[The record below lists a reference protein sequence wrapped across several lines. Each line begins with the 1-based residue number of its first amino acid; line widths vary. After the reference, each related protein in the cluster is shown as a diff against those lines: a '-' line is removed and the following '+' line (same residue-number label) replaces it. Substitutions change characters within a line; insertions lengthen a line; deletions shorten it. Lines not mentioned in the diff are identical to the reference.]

1 MLHKIL
7 SSRARIHPV
16 KARKLLKC
24 YAERL
29 SPRDAAKSCKLSLNT
44 VYLQYDRIRLRLIL
58 SRYYQNG
65 ALSFDEDGLASG
77 VKDRLKQRRGIAE
90 SDIYPHSAELIEW
103 AEEWSPRLVLKHL
116 NKIVALTGPLDVEP
130 ALGETQAAK
139 LHAYVRYARVE
150 LIHERCTAEPRRDQA
165 QQDFVARIEITLDS
179 TWRAFRAASKRVE
192 RSSR

>member
-1 MLHKIL
+1 MSHEIL
-7 SSRARIHPV
+7 SSRARIQSAQA
-16 KARKLLKC
+16 KKLLKS

-44 VYLQYDRIRLRLIL
+44 VYLQYDRIRWRLIL

-65 ALSFDEDGLASG
+65 ALSFDEDGLAPG

-90 SDIYPHSAELIEW
+90 SDIYPHAAELIEW

-116 NKIVALTGPLDVEP
+116 NKIIALTGPLDVEP
-130 ALGETQAAK
+130 ALSEVQTAR

-150 LIHERCTAEPRRDQA
+150 LIHERCNAEPKPDQA
-165 QQDFVARIEITLDS
+165 QQEFVARIEITLDR
-179 TWRAFRAASKRVE
+179 TWRAYRTASKRVE